1 MMIKSIAVGVSLVLG
16 LQLAAAQPTSPPAP
30 VPGDP
35 AAPGSKPPT
44 GTGEKAGVDET
55 LESGGDE
62 RPWAKGVSPERQ
74 RAALLAFQDGNVQL
88 NNGLFVQAVDRYREA
103 LKSWD
108 HPAIHYNLALALMN
122 LDQPIEVWESLQ
134 KARQYG
140 PGPLEK
146 DKYEHAK
153 DYSLLIEKQIAS
165 IEVTCQKPGA
175 KVSVDGKEVF
185 TAPGTYKG
193 KVRIGKHT
201 FVAEKPG
208 FATPVDAPFIGP
220 GETFRIELKLYT
232 AEELT
237 RYKRR
242 WQRTWVP
249 YAVIGAGVVAG
260 VAGGLLELSARSSYR
275 DFDSRVARCNEQA
288 GGNAGCDVNTPGLT
302 GLRDSGD
309 TKRTLGYIGYGVAG
323 GAIAAGIVLA
333 YLNRSRAYQISTDEY
348 RMEQLRGTNVSLSP
362 LVAPGAAGA
371 IVSGQF

>member
-1 MMIKSIAVGVSLVLG
+1 MIKSIAVAVSFVLG
-16 LQLAAAQPTSPPAP
+16 LQLAAAQPRPAP
-30 VPGDP
+30 APTP
-35 AAPGSKPPT
+35 APTPDTPAKPDT
-44 GTGEKAGVDET
+44 RTGEKAGVDET
-55 LESGGDE
+55 LSNGGGDE
-62 RPWAKGVSPERQ
+62 RPWAKGVPPDKQ

-153 DYSLLIEKQIAS
+153 DYSLLVEKQIAS

-249 YAVIGAGVVAG
+249 YAVIGAGVAAG
-260 VAGGLLELSARSSYR
+260 IAGGLLELSARSSYD
-275 DFDSRVARCNEQA
+275 DFDTRVARCNEAA
-288 GGNAGCDVNTPGLT
+288 GGNAGCDITTPGLT
-302 GLRDSGD
+302 DLRDSGD
-309 TKRTLGYIGYGVAG
+309 TKRMLGYIGYGVAG
-323 GAIAAGIVLA
+323 GAIATGIVLA

-348 RMEQLRGTNVSLSP
+348 RMEQLRNTNVSVTP
-362 LVAPGAAGA
+362 LVVPGAAGA
-371 IVSGQF
+371 IITGQF